1 MYQGKHKCETLKA
14 IRKQI
19 ADANEIP
26 YEPVV
31 CTHQGDCMGTCHACE
46 SEMRYIEDQLNI
58 RKMAGKAVKIVG
70 LATAMSMSACNITD
84 NVSILPDEL
93 NQKELVYDYIGDREG
108 ETPFI
113 PVEDEIC
120 TDYSVLF
127 DTLVHAVAPD
137 SLAFYFIFN
146 VHYKE
151 AAMVE
156 GIEGTATISFI
167 VEKDGSIS
175 NVAVKKTLYPCL
187 DEEAVRVVKGMEK
200 WKPAMCNGKPV
211 RSKFHVPIFFRYE
224 SLGFFVPRK
233 TFDHCNINIPDDR
246 DLSFVRVEKQAEFPG
261 GKKALFDFLKEN
273 LVYSK
278 SDLEALDSYYLYDNQ
293 FDFDGVGRF
302 WVCSDLRERR
312 CNTIYADDM
321 PLDTGKYYSVIV
333 EFVVEKDGSLSNIHS
348 SCDDQLLKEEAF
360 RVVKKMPKWKPGTIR
375 NTAVRSNFKLPVLF
389 KLDE

>member
-14 IRKQI
+14 IRKKI

-31 CTHQGDCMGTCHACE
+31 CTHKGDCMGTCPACE
-46 SEMRYIEDQLNI
+46 SEMRYIENQLNI

-70 LATAMSMSACNITD
+70 LATVMTLAACNSTD
-84 NVSILPDEL
+84 SNSIVPNEL
-93 NQKELVYDYIGDREG
+93 YQKELINCNVGIRDG

-113 PVEDEIC
+113 PIEDEIC
-120 TDYSVLF
+120 ADCNGFF
-127 DTLVHAVAPD
+127 DKVEHAVAPD
-137 SLAFYFIFN
+137 SLAYYFLYN
-146 VHYKE
+146 VHYRDP
-151 AAMVE
+151 AMYA
-156 GIEGTATISFI
+156 GIEGTINVSFI
-167 VEKDGSIS
+167 VDTDGSIS
-175 NVAVKKTLYPCL
+175 NVEVKESLYPCL

-211 RSKFHVPIFFRYE
+211 RSKFHIPIFFRYE
-224 SLGFFVPRK
+224 SLGFFIPPK
-233 TFDHCNINIPDDR
+233 TFDHCKINIPDDE
-246 DLSFVRVEKQAEFPG
+246 DLYFVRVEKQPEFPG

-278 SDLEALDSYYLYDNQ
+278 SDLKANLDPYYLYVDYH
-293 FDFDGVGRF
+293 DFNNKVWLCR
-302 WVCSDLRERR
+302 DLGKGL
-312 CNTIYADDM
+312 CNTIYADDT
-321 PLDTGKYYSVIV
+321 PLDTGKYYSINV